1 MSSTRRYVI
10 LTPFDKADVVAAV
23 LKLRNIHAD
32 VVATASGACVVRELP
47 AVEFDDWDISELLGS
62 TTEATGELPEP
73 DRAPGESD
81 PSDDAD
87 HVAGLLSKLSK
98 YGVVLLTAEIGED
111 VGLEAGT
118 SGLVQAV
125 RVQNGKRTEDIP
137 AGLVLNT
144 VDPVIESLILGSK
157 SIEEINA
164 QVIREQDV
172 TPSVLQRLF
181 GRGDRR
187 RRGQSEAPEVGE
199 TPEHGTSTEQGEG
212 PERDNESEDSAEDP
226 K

>member
-47 AVEFDDWDISELLGS
+47 AVEFDDWDISELLAGGS
-62 TTEATGELPEP
+62 SGADEGT
-73 DRAPGESD
+73 GESD
-81 PSDDAD
+81 PSDDPD

-125 RVQNGKRTEDIP
+125 RVQNGRRTEDIP

-187 RRGQSEAPEVGE
+187 RRGQGEAPEQIGK
-199 TPEHGTSTEQGEG
+199 PEHGTPSEQGDTPERNDEPVQENG
-212 PERDNESEDSAEDP
+212 PEDSTGDP